1 MNIILIGDSITGK
14 TSFLH
19 RLIDNTFYESYLST
33 IGKDLHIYT
42 HKNQKLFLHDCSGM
56 DRYYSIIQ
64 IYFKVA
70 DGALIFYNDKNT
82 NIDKWKGLLPEST
95 PFVIVKNGGKK
106 DKIQDIHI
114 DCKLN
119 INIEKPIELIVN
131 KIPKKNLEQKTLI
144 NLMYE
149 YIMSFFP
156 IFN

>member
-14 TSFLH
+14 TSFIH
-19 RLIDNTFYESYLST
+19 RLIDNTFHESYLST
-33 IGKDLHIYT
+33 IGKDLHIYE

-56 DRYYSIIQ
+56 DRYYSMIQ
-64 IYFKVA
+64 LYFKIA

-82 NIDKWKGLLPEST
+82 NIDKWKGLLPDST
-95 PFVIVKNGGKK
+95 PFLLVKNGGEK

-114 DCKLN
+114 DCELD
-119 INIEKPIELIVN
+119 INIEKVIELIVS
-131 KIPKKNLEQKTLI
+131 KIPKKTMEQKTLM
-144 NLMYE
+144 NLVYE